1 MNDDRPVKP
10 QLRQHATTRLAQ
22 WRLTPLTGP
31 FTREM
36 VPGSLSHDEGGF
48 LWVTY
53 PDRSVRAFDGEAP
66 QSGTWPPREDMP
78 WPVVHL
84 RRNLTPE
91 TCEQLTRQ
99 ILAEESLAS
108 FVHGSKAGNL
118 AELAELGITL
128 DRSTLCGGAELNKLV
143 RQGPVLAHDHSGDL
157 CYFWAD
163 GGETRGQWLEL
174 SISIE
179 RDPSN
184 QWTSAGNSASEV
196 YVIASR
202 LTRSQDAAVWKAR
215 GRRARVEAT
224 RETLMSS
231 AERFA
236 AAVCEL
242 AQTNVIT
249 PDDVLAWIDR
259 SSDPS
264 KAWLHKCT
272 STHVA
277 WGGLQLKRSG
287 PSNPDVNMQILQRLT
302 AHARDV
308 LDILRINEWTP
319 AARSLASMW
328 IGDTSP
334 WTTGSLLDASGR
346 PHTRN
351 FGLFRQPPVSLSRW
365 LGDHGTTNLW
375 WDSGDIA
382 SILRSTRAD
391 GSELLPRFV
400 GERSWRSDTPTVV
413 GRVNVPEQV
422 ARDPGALARV
432 RRLWRMR
439 ATSACRHLGVAAYI
453 PSYIPE
459 VIEVFS

>member
-10 QLRQHATTRLAQ
+10 KLHHLAATRLAQ
-22 WRLTPLTGP
+22 WKLVPLTGP
-31 FTREM
+31 FTTEM
-36 VPGSLSHDEGGF
+36 VPGSLSHDETGF

-53 PDRSVRAFDGEAP
+53 PDRSARAFDGELPKSDA
-66 QSGTWPPREDMP
+66 WPPSDSMRR
-78 WPVVHL
+78 PVVHM
-84 RRNLTPE
+84 RRNLTLE
-91 TCEQLTRQ
+91 ACEQLTRR
-99 ILAEESLAS
+99 ILAGESLVS
-108 FVHGSKAGNL
+108 FVHGSKAGKL

-143 RQGPVLAHDHSGDL
+143 QQGPVLAHDHSGDL

-202 LTRSQDAAVWKAR
+202 ITRSQDAAVWKAR

-224 RETLMSS
+224 RETLESS

-249 PDDVLAWIDR
+249 PGDVLAWIDR

-264 KAWLHKCT
+264 KAWLHKCS

-277 WGGLQLKRSG
+277 WGGLQLKRTS
-287 PSNPDVNMQILQRLT
+287 PDPDVNMRILQRLT
-302 AHARDV
+302 AHAHDV

-328 IGDTSP
+328 IGDASP
-334 WTTGSLLDASGR
+334 WTIGSLLDASGHK
-346 PHTRN
+346 HTRN
-351 FGLFRQPPVSLSRW
+351 FGLFRLPPVSLMTW
-365 LGDHGTTNLW
+365 PENHGSTNLW

-391 GSELLPRFV
+391 GNELLPRFV

-439 ATSACRHLGVAAYI
+439 ATSACRLLGVAAYI
-453 PSYIPE
+453 PSYMPE
-459 VIEVFS
+459 VIEVLS